1 MFGIP
6 VGCNDGLS
14 DIGLLLLGESDIG
27 FSVGNGVIGRSVGCN
42 DGYGVTGLND
52 GCLVVGDS
60 VVRRTS
66 YVGDVVGVAAASVA
80 AQHDMKKRKNGTKL
94 IN

>member
-14 DIGLLLLGESDIG
+14 DIVLLLLGESEIG
-27 FSVGNGVIGRSVGCN
+27 NSVGNGVTGRSVGCN

-60 VVRRTS
+60 VVGRTS
-66 YVGDVVGVAAASVA
+66 YVGDVVGEASDIA
-80 AQHDMKKRKNGTKL
+80 AQHNMTRRKT

>member
-27 FSVGNGVIGRSVGCN
+27 ISVRKGVAGRSVGCN

-52 GCLVVGDS
+52 GCLIVGDS

-66 YVGDVVGVAAASVA
+66 YVGDVVGVASDIAA
-80 AQHDMKKRKNGTKL
+80 AQHNMKKLRAKL
-94 IN
+94 IH

>member
-14 DIGLLLLGESDIG
+14 DIIGLLLLGESDIG
-27 FSVGNGVIGRSVGCN
+27 FSVGKGVKGRFVGCI

-52 GCLVVGDS
+52 GCFVVGDS
-60 VVRRTS
+60 VDRRTS
-66 YVGDVVGVAAASVA
+66 YVGDVVGVAASIA
-80 AQHDMKKRKNGTKL
+80 AQHNKL
-94 IN
+94 IY